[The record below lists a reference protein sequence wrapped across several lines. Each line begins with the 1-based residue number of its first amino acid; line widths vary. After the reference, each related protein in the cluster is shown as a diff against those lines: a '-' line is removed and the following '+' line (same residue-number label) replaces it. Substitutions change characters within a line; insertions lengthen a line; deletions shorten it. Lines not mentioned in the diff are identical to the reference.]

1 MLRAKS
7 TETLNVAQ
15 LVNAGA
21 VLLRETPATQR
32 MQSVADELLSHKTAE
47 TMDWF
52 TRNAAPKQ
60 DFLERRSLGHWD
72 RQWRNKG

>member
-1 MLRAKS
+1 MRAES

-21 VLLRETPATQR
+21 VLLKETPANQR
-32 MQSVADELLSHKTAE
+32 MQRVADELLSHKTAK
-47 TMDWF
+47 TMNWF

-60 DFLERRSLGHWD
+60 DFLEKRSLGHWE
-72 RQWRNKG
+72 RQWQNKG